1 MQIGVSDRKVFLVSE
16 GSYSDYRIVY
26 VCEDRAVAERLSE
39 IGTGLDS
46 RQVEEY
52 DVTVELPTIR
62 HIYKRTGYLV
72 AGYKPGWETGAR
84 QLPYSA
90 HWSEALQY
98 AYPTSLQI
106 ESEQTEYDTDDTG
119 AKRASRIDWRSY
131 GSGMAHSRSPGWL
144 IHVEGD
150 DRDWV
155 DHRWGELTAE
165 LLDTVKDAIVGT
177 S

>member
-39 IGTGLDS
+39 IGTGREK

-62 HIYKRTGYLV
+62 HIYVRTGHL
-72 AGYKPGWETGAR
+72 AAACKPGGETGAR
-84 QLPYSA
+84 KLA
-90 HWSEALQY
+90 WEVHWSEALQY
-98 AYPTSLQI
+98 CYPTSLQI
-106 ESEQTEYDTDDTG
+106 ESKQIDYETDDMDSP
-119 AKRASRIDWRSY
+119 KRKSAIRF
-131 GSGMAHSRSPGWL
+131 GWPPVWEL
-144 IHVEGD
+144 YVVGD
-150 DRDWV
+150 DQKWV

-165 LLDTVKDAIVGT
+165 LLDTVKDAIVGK